1 MTHDQTDNHL
11 LEIRVASEE
20 ICKGNFLH
28 VLRDTVK
35 LPSGQL
41 ATREYVVHPGAVVV
55 VALLDDGRVVLERQY
70 RYPVGQVMIEFPAG
84 KLETGEDPLLC
95 GQRELLEE
103 TGYRASHWAYAGLMH
118 LAIAYS
124 TEVIHVYF
132 AKGLSLGVRNLDEGE
147 FLDVISATPAE
158 LLLWCGQGAVT
169 DAKTLTC
176 TLWLQNVLSKTWS
189 LDWINIPEAIAASTS
204 ESPLPPV
211 SPLAG

>member
-189 LDWINIPEAIAASTS
+189 LDWINIPEPIATP
-204 ESPLPPV
+204 SPTATAEP
-211 SPLAG
+211 PLAG